1 MVHEI
6 DYLFLCSVLIKS
18 VMAPEMN
25 RIGLS
30 RSNLLKQEDKTDRD
44 LPDLTKGPVLLAIAE

>member
-1 MVHEI
+1 
-6 DYLFLCSVLIKS
+6 
-18 VMAPEMN
+18 MAHEMN

>member
-18 VMAPEMN
+18 VMAHEMN